1 MTDIERGECERDED
15 EEGVFTDAAPSAT
28 TGWATSAAG
37 AATSAAGAAASA
49 TGAAT
54 TASAPPA
61 TAASTCATTFA
72 LAARRLSSP
81 TMFWVK
87 RALNPTTALI
97 WLKVATF
104 NGSCSVVMKNVR
116 PSAQGGVVRDPA

>member
-1 MTDIERGECERDED
+1 MRSSLDTSGSLAEMIDAEREECEGDED

-61 TAASTCATTFA
+61 PATAAST
-72 LAARRLSSP
+72 
-81 TMFWVK
+81 
-87 RALNPTTALI
+87 
-97 WLKVATF
+97 
-104 NGSCSVVMKNVR
+104 
-116 PSAQGGVVRDPA
+116 